1 MESND
6 QSKSITLTVRSVSEY
21 VSIILS
27 EKVECD
33 FTERSSYYFRG
44 QADIKWSLTPSISR
58 IKNYEA
64 DFDLEREL
72 IERSKNEL
80 PDLFADPALSP
91 VELLT
96 LLQHSGIPTRL
107 LDLTENPLVALYF
120 AIVDSNGDLYDSVDG
135 EVIQFKDS
143 WSSECITPWEN
154 AIADSYHFLNG
165 NVLLEDAVKSAL
177 DKSYFDGYR
186 KDPET
191 QETDWALSRMVYFCT
206 HPMFISS
213 KAHLDRQSSQ
223 RGHYLLFPNSLDS
236 TQKYIT
242 TEIKPMSK
250 DDSRIVRRFIIPSG
264 SKAKMLADLD
274 RLGINESTLYP
285 DSVDHICK
293 YITRKTKQT
302 HDLPNARVYK
312 HYSPGGPQIMLVT
325 SPKR

>member
-6 QSKSITLTVRSVSEY
+6 QSESAIITVKSVSEY

-27 EKVECD
+27 EKTDCD

-44 QADIKWSLTPSISR
+44 QANVNWTLSPSISR

-72 IERSKNEL
+72 IERAKNEL
-80 PDLFADPALSP
+80 PDVFADPALSP

-120 AIVDSNGDLYDSVDG
+120 AIVDSNGDPYDSVDG
-135 EVIQFKDS
+135 EVIQFKDPR
-143 WSSECITPWEN
+143 SSECITPWEN
-154 AIADSYHFLNG
+154 AIADSYHLLNG
-165 NVLLEDAVKSAL
+165 EDPLETVVKSAL

-186 KDPET
+186 GDPDR
-191 QETDWALSRMVYFCT
+191 QGLNSAIMKMIDFSK

-236 TQKYIT
+236 KQILVSTKINP
-242 TEIKPMSK
+242 IPKNDPC
-250 DDSRIVRRFIIPSG
+250 IVHRFIIPSDC
-264 SKAKMLADLD
+264 KIKMLADLD

-293 YITRKTKQT
+293 YITRKIKQT
-302 HDLPNARVYK
+302 HD
-312 HYSPGGPQIMLVT
+312 Q
-325 SPKR
+325 PKSDIDNHNGSSGSK